1 MIVLA
6 AWPAGI
12 ASLGVPIALETSL
25 GLPIAMKRRA
35 EAVVVPDIVARNE
48 GIGRR
53 PARYEATLGL
63 IAQHRDKLGAI
74 VGLGAQR
81 FVRDDDRGSRQ
92 CGRPDAI
99 EHILRDDDAVERVL
113 GVVPLVN
120 RDRGPTKA
128 CTDTPTT

>member
-12 ASLGVPIALETSL
+12 ASVGVPIALETSL
-25 GLPIAMKRRA
+25 GLPIAMERRA
-35 EAVVVPDIVARNE
+35 EAVVVPDVVARNE

-53 PARYEATLGL
+53 LARYEATLGL

-81 FVRDDDRGSRQ
+81 LVRDNDRGSRQ
-92 CGRPDAI
+92 QQVPARWLLPPDA
-99 EHILRDDDAVERVL
+99 AVGTLE
-113 GVVPLVN
+113 VPETM
-120 RDRGPTKA
+120 RRTG
-128 CTDTPTT
+128 